1 MQTRTQKRPVLYS
14 LATTST
20 DQAKNLMYKCFS
32 VLHYNKRTLNFRMEN
47 IKMKSNIEQVE
58 NLQTQLNEINQLLQ
72 LLSEQ
77 IDGMHALANSEKP
90 LTTEQRNLLAY
101 NVSAYYPSLDALTT
115 TCIRSTGDIA
125 DGLQAYI
132 DGVYQGKKGDTH
144 E

>member
-1 MQTRTQKRPVLYS
+1 
-14 LATTST
+14 
-20 DQAKNLMYKCFS
+20 
-32 VLHYNKRTLNFRMEN
+32 
-47 IKMKSNIEQVE
+47 MKSKIEQVE

-72 LLSEQ
+72 LSEQ

-125 DGLQAYI
+125 NGLQDYI
-132 DGVYQGKKGDTH
+132 DGVYQGKKGDAH